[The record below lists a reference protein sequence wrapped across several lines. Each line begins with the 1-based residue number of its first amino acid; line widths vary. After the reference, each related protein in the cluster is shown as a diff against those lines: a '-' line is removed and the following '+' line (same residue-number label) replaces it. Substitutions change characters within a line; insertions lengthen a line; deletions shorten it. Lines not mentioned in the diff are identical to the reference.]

1 MSRLALKQGH
11 FNIILR
17 STQGCSTRSSSARL
31 AWQDEKLGQSCGN
44 DHPVE
49 KEAATASLQL
59 CVLLLG
65 LLEDGDV
72 GVGVFPEREEIPFL
86 TFRPP
91 YLLRYADLKRTSNP
105 CALSRL
111 PRCWRS
117 CNRSFRRRRTSLS
130 VVFPESLLAAIAFT
144 QQGKSEHHQ
153 SGHS

>member
-72 GVGVFPEREEIPFL
+72 GVGVFPEREEILICDACFCRVTHELVTARL
-86 TFRPP
+86 T
-91 YLLRYADLKRTSNP
+91 KK
-105 CALSRL
+105 
-111 PRCWRS
+111 
-117 CNRSFRRRRTSLS
+117 
-130 VVFPESLLAAIAFT
+130 
-144 QQGKSEHHQ
+144 GK
-153 SGHS
+153 